1 MGVEAIAYTRPFAT
15 YQFLYSFKGASSFFF
30 FSFLSLLFVFSF
42 LPPFFLLLP
51 PSPLF
56 LWRVQS
62 SRREDTRTVQSSF
75 SHSTASHWNLI
86 KLSLSLSFFRFTYAS
101 ARENVRSWKRVK
113 ARDRDRRRRTFD
125 RKTFHAAIPYRIIC
139 VSWFV

>member
-30 FSFLSLLFVFSF
+30 SFLSLLFVFSF
-42 LPPFFLLLP
+42 LLPFFLLLP

-86 KLSLSLSFFRFTYAS
+86 KLSLSLSFVLRTQ
-101 ARENVRSWKRVK
+101 ARE
-113 ARDRDRRRRTFD
+113 
-125 RKTFHAAIPYRIIC
+125 KTFVPRSALKREIAIEGGGSKNFSRC
-139 VSWFV
+139 DSL

>member
-30 FSFLSLLFVFSF
+30 FFLFFSF
-42 LPPFFLLLP
+42 LLFFFL
-51 PSPLF
+51 SSFLF